1 MSRAIPG
8 ESHAGGWWDSSRL
21 RLVECPGLPGA
32 HFVRLPLAAPGRGV
46 GGHLHCG
53 DFCAAKQIELAQYRA
68 NVSDWEIEQYLEKV

>member
-1 MSRAIPG
+1 M
-8 ESHAGGWWDSSRL
+8 GGGDSSRL
-21 RLVECPGLPGA
+21 RLARVSWLPGA